1 MVEMDEVNDGVIR
14 RTSFVI
20 KMEPKEPMSF
30 LGKSSQKALKSPM
43 YLFYRDI
50 LYQILYRCYTDI
62 IPMLFRHN
70 IHPLFLVPFRFVY
83 LPFLIYAVF
92 FSPVLKKYC

>member
-30 LGKSSQKALKSPM
+30 LGKSSQKALKSPG
-43 YLFYRDI
+43 
-50 LYQILYRCYTDI
+50 QSCVS
-62 IPMLFRHN
+62 
-70 IHPLFLVPFRFVY
+70 FL
-83 LPFLIYAVF
+83 
-92 FSPVLKKYC
+92 